1 MDYERLLADKDDYD
15 TAGEYVGKPQKVG
28 LGTYVARDSKGKLRK
43 VNKFGYAGR
52 GSGFDAPDKPGLPSF
67 TSGQLEKRNVPG
79 EFVIDPSFPLPLQ
92 KETLV
97 PSYVSPSYQN
107 FQPILP
113 LKEDVD
119 KILRDRGRIGQDQ
132 ELTEDSFQTEFSQPL
147 AFEQLMELPSFRGAR
162 FARGGLSGGDTSGPP
177 PERGPNPQ
185 GLPSL
190 LKRVRNL

>member
-1 MDYERLLADKDDYD
+1 MDYESSLADKQDAF
-15 TAGEYVGKPQKVG
+15 TAKEK
-28 LGTYVARDSKGKLRK
+28 R
-43 VNKFGYAGR
+43 
-52 GSGFDAPDKPGLPSF
+52 FDAPDKPGLPSF

-92 KETLV
+92 KEILV

-119 KILRDRGRIGQDQ
+119 KIFRDRGLMGQD
-132 ELTEDSFQTEFSQPL
+132 EEITEDYFQTEFSQPA
-147 AFEQLMELPSFRGAR
+147 AFEQLMQLPSFRGASER
-162 FARGGLSGGDTSGPP
+162 FAGGGIAKIAGVASGPP
-177 PERGPNPQ
+177 PESGPNPQ

-190 LKRVRNL
+190 LKRVRNR